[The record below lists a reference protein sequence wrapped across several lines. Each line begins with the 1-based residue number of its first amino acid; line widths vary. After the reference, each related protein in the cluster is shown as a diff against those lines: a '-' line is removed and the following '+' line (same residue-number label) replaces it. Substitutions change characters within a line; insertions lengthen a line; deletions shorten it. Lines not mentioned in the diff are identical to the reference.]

1 MIHLTT
7 KEDKRT
13 YNIDIINIDFEG
25 IQFIKLEKIIRRT
38 ICKKKEKAL
47 KPSSGVSVKEIGTG
61 GVDGIRGFIVAAY
74 PGMGQE
80 IYLSIYDEYKVL
92 YLDDYDLT
100 ADDWPKK
107 YVEDAIRLG
116 FPEVVLKYVLL
127 CLEKEIIEKLHEIQ
141 EPFLIVYPSI
151 PKDKFLLR
159 MFEMYSKPRSMHKN
173 RFDNMLADVIKNYD
187 KDIDNLKLYFNSIS
201 SSTGI
206 INEEVLKRF
215 VEIPTNKKT
224 PRRTDSYWYDEGYES
239 IGA

>member
-1 MIHLTT
+1 M
-7 KEDKRT
+7 KE
-13 YNIDIINIDFEG
+13 EG
-25 IQFIKLEKIIRRT
+25 
-38 ICKKKEKAL
+38 KAL

-80 IYLSIYDEYKVL
+80 IYLSIYDDYTVL

-100 ADDWPKK
+100 AEDWPTK
-107 YVEDAIRLG
+107 YVEDAIRLISG
-116 FPEVVLKYVLL
+116 GGIKICFVMPR
-127 CLEKEIIEKLHEIQ
+127 KEIIEKLHEIQ

-151 PKDKFLLR
+151 PKDNFLLR

-206 INEEVLKRF
+206 VNEEVLKRF
-215 VEIPTNKKT
+215 VNIPTNKKRQDVLT
-224 PRRTDSYWYDEGYES
+224 A
-239 IGA
+239 IGTMKDMKASALKKSKKKKSH